1 MPLCVF
7 DIYDDGT
14 TSVPEDSHLT
24 GPARYR
30 WWHYDMADPALE
42 PWLAEHLPE
51 IPAGALLQPETRPRC
66 DEYEEGLILNLRGI
80 NLNEGQQADQMVSIR
95 MWVTDAVVITVRMRR
110 VFAIDE
116 LRTLATQNNAPR
128 QPSAFLEALVS
139 RLTARVQTEVARL
152 ADRTAFYETDL
163 EDLST
168 PPPKDLPV
176 TRRSTIK
183 LERYLAPQRAALE
196 RLAQLDLPLVPDV
209 DSMKMRE
216 LANRT
221 AIVVEELDALQE
233 RIVTVQD
240 EHDNQV
246 AQRQA
251 RHGYVLSIAAAVFLP
266 LGFLTGL
273 FGVNVGGMPG
283 VDDPRAFAILCLA
296 MVGLAAIMLAVLKWL
311 RWL

>member
-7 DIYDDGT
+7 DIFDDGT
-14 TSVPEDSHLT
+14 TKVPEDTGLT

-30 WWHYDMADPALE
+30 WWHYEMSDPALA
-42 PWLAEHLPE
+42 PWLAEHLPQ
-51 IPAGALLQPETRPRC
+51 IPAGALMQPETRPRC
-66 DEYEEGLILNLRGI
+66 DIYGNGLILNLRGI
-80 NLNEGQQADQMVSIR
+80 NLNVGQQADQMVSIR
-95 MWVTDAVVITVRMRR
+95 MWVTDDVIITVRQRK

-116 LRTLATQNNAPR
+116 IRQEAARNNAPPR
-128 QPSAFLEALVS
+128 PAAFLEALVA
-139 RLTARVQTEVARL
+139 RLTARVQVEVARL
-152 ADRTAFYETDL
+152 AERTAFYEDDL

-168 PPPKDLPV
+168 APPKELPA
-176 TRRSTIK
+176 TRRSAIK
-183 LERYLAPQRAALE
+183 LHRYLEPQYDAIE
-196 RLAQLDLPLVPDV
+196 RLAAIELPLIPEADALGL
-209 DSMKMRE
+209 RE

-221 AIVVEELDALQE
+221 AIVVEELEALQE

-240 EHDNQV
+240 EHDNQI

-251 RHGYVLSIAAAVFLP
+251 RHGYVLSIAAAIFLP

-283 VDDPRAFAILCLA
+283 VDHPFAFAVLCLA
-296 MVGLAAIMLAVLKWL
+296 MVGLAALMLLVLKWL

>member
-7 DIYDDGT
+7 DIYEDGT
-14 TSVPEDSHLT
+14 AQVPDDDHLT
-24 GPARYR
+24 GPGRYR
-30 WWHYDMADPALE
+30 WWHYDLADPTLA
-42 PWLAEHLPE
+42 PWLATHLPD

-66 DEYEEGLILNLRGI
+66 DEYDDGLILNLRGI
-80 NLNEGQQADQMVSIR
+80 NLNEGQQTDQMVSVR
-95 MWVTDAVVITVRMRR
+95 MWVTDAVVVTVRMRR
-110 VFAIDE
+110 IFAIDE
-116 LRTLATQNNAPR
+116 LRELASQNAAPPR
-128 QPSAFLEALVS
+128 PSAFLEALVS
-139 RLTARVQTEVARL
+139 RLTARVQIEVARL
-152 ADRTAFYETDL
+152 AERTAFYESDL

-168 PPPKDLPV
+168 PPPKELPV

-183 LERYLAPQRAALE
+183 LERYLAPQRSALE
-196 RLAQLDLPLVPDV
+196 RLAELDLPLVPDV
-209 DSMKMRE
+209 DSMKLRE

-251 RHGYVLSIAAAVFLP
+251 RHGYVLSLAAAVFLP
-266 LGFLTGL
+266 LSFLTGL

-296 MVGLAAIMLAVLKWL
+296 MVGLAAIMLAIL
-311 RWL
+311 RWFRWL

>member
-1 MPLCVF
+1 MPICVF
-7 DIYDDGT
+7 DIYNDGT
-14 TSVPEDSHLT
+14 AQVPEDDGLT
-24 GPARYR
+24 GPGRYR
-30 WWHYDMADPALE
+30 WWHYDLSDPALE
-42 PWLAEHLPE
+42 PWLATHLPA

-66 DEYEEGLILNLRGI
+66 DEYEDGLILNLRGI

-168 PPPKDLPV
+168 LPPKDLPI

-183 LERYLAPQRAALE
+183 LERYLAPQRSALE
-196 RLAQLDLPLVPDV
+196 RLAELDLPLVPEV
-209 DSMKMRE
+209 DSMKLRE

-273 FGVNVGGMPG
+273 FGVNVGWMPG

-296 MVGLAAIMLAVLKWL
+296 MVGLAAIMLAILKWL

>member
-66 DEYEEGLILNLRGI
+66 DEYEDGLILNLRGI

-183 LERYLAPQRAALE
+183 LERYLAPQRSALE
-196 RLAQLDLPLVPDV
+196 RLADLDLPLVPDV
-209 DSMKMRE
+209 DSMKLRE

-283 VDDPRAFAILCLA
+283 VDDPRAFAVLSLA
-296 MVGLAAIMLAVLKWL
+296 MVGLAALMLAVLKWL

>member
-7 DIYDDGT
+7 DIFDDGT
-14 TSVPEDSHLT
+14 AQVPDDDRLT
-24 GPARYR
+24 GPGRYR
-30 WWHYDMADPALE
+30 WWHFDLSDPALA
-42 PWLAEHLPE
+42 PWLASHLPE

-66 DEYEEGLILNLRGI
+66 DEYDDGLILNLRGI
-80 NLNEGQQADQMVSIR
+80 NLNEGQQADQMVSVR

-116 LRTLATQNNAPR
+116 LRALAAENAAPPR
-128 QPSAFLEALVS
+128 PSAFLEALVS
-139 RLTARVQTEVARL
+139 RLTARVQLEVAQL
-152 ADRTAFYETDL
+152 AERTAFYETDL

-183 LERYLAPQRAALE
+183 LERYLAPQRSALE
-196 RLAQLDLPLVPDV
+196 RLAELDLPLVPDV
-209 DSMKMRE
+209 DSMKLRE

-251 RHGYVLSIAAAVFLP
+251 RHGYVLSLAAAVFLP
-266 LGFLTGL
+266 LSFLTGL

-283 VDDPRAFAILCLA
+283 VNDPQAFAILCLA
-296 MVGLAAIMLAVLKWL
+296 MVGLAAIMLAILKWF

>member
-1 MPLCVF
+1 
-7 DIYDDGT
+7 
-14 TSVPEDSHLT
+14 
-24 GPARYR
+24 
-30 WWHYDMADPALE
+30 
-42 PWLAEHLPE
+42 LPE

-66 DEYEEGLILNLRGI
+66 DEYEDGLILNLRGI
-80 NLNEGQQADQMVSIR
+80 NLNEGQQADQMVSVR

-116 LRTLATQNNAPR
+116 LRALAAQSNAPAR
-128 QPSAFLEALVS
+128 PSAFLEALVS
-139 RLTARVQTEVARL
+139 RLTARVQIEVARL

-183 LERYLAPQRAALE
+183 LERYLAPQRSALE
-196 RLAQLDLPLVPDV
+196 RLADLDLPLVPDV
-209 DSMKMRE
+209 DSMKLRE

-283 VDDPRAFAILCLA
+283 VDDPRAFAVLCLA
-296 MVGLAAIMLAVLKWL
+296 MVGLAALMLAVLKWL